1 MNAHGGNAGFH
12 KKIFEDHLK
21 TLIADEGKAALGEF
35 LADEQRALTAK
46 ARASACEEFSSDK
59 KVWKEKEEAWKE
71 NNAKMFNLVL
81 LHCPCELEEVLKTLT
96 KWDAARLGQD
106 AILLLGLIRDVTHKH
121 DETKQ
126 GTMALVE
133 LFLEFAA
140 TFQETGQ
147 TVDAYSTLF

>member
-1 MNAHGGNAGFH
+1 
-12 KKIFEDHLK
+12 
-21 TLIADEGKAALGEF
+21 
-35 LADEQRALTAK
+35 
-46 ARASACEEFSSDK
+46 
-59 KVWKEKEEAWKE
+59 
-71 NNAKMFNLVL
+71 MFNLVL
-81 LHCPCELEEVLKTLT
+81 LHCPRELEEVLKTLT

-133 LFLEFAA
+133 SFLEFA
-140 TFQETGQ
+140 TPFQETGQ